1 MTSVGPLV
9 EDGRAALAAACIEE
23 PRREAR
29 IILAHVLKADAAAL
43 ALEADHPVADDQ
55 AAAYRDLIARRS
67 RGEPFAY
74 LARRR
79 EFWSLD
85 FDVTPAVLIPRPET
99 ELIVE
104 TALRG
109 FEGAGRNMPWSVLDF
124 GTGSGA
130 ILIALLSEL
139 RFAEGL
145 GVDVSIEALAVAR
158 ANAARLGIGDRAR
171 FSISSWWSHVPP
183 QQFDLVVANPPY
195 IPTRDIAG
203 LPPDVRLYEPHLALD
218 GGPDGLAAYRAIC
231 SVLSAR
237 LAPQGRVVV
246 EVGQGQAADVAAL
259 FRHAGLEKI
268 EIVYDLSGIA
278 RVVAGTAP
286 GDRSGTP

>member
-1 MTSVGPLV
+1 MTAAGGLI
-9 EDGRAALAAACIEE
+9 EEGRAALAAASIEE
-23 PRREAR
+23 PRRESR
-29 IILAHVLKADAAAL
+29 LILAHVLKADAAAL
-43 ALEADHPVADDQ
+43 ALEGDRPVADDQ
-55 AAAYRDLIARRS
+55 AASFRELVARRS

-74 LARRR
+74 LAGRR

-104 TALRG
+104 TALHG

-145 GVDVSIEALAVAR
+145 GVDVSVEALAVAR

-195 IPTRDIAG
+195 IPSREIAA
-203 LPPDVRLYEPHLALD
+203 LSPDVRLYEPHLALD

-231 SVLSAR
+231 SVLSTR

-246 EVGQGQAADVAAL
+246 EVGQGQADDVAAL
-259 FRHAGLEKI
+259 FRHAGLETI
-268 EIVYDLSGIA
+268 EIVPDLAGMP

-286 GDRSGTP
+286 DDRTGTP